1 MTTEALVGYFGYGSL
16 VNRQTLKT
24 RYAHA
29 IPVRLKGWRRHWQS
43 RASGYLHYTGKD
55 IALLS
60 VHESQDTN
68 LSGMLILD
76 QRENLDEIDIREKGY
91 DRHRLD
97 PNQLDFGAD
106 VGQIMLPRD
115 LFIYV
120 GKSDPDDRQNSK
132 LLQSYLDTVLA
143 GYLSEYGS
151 AGIEHLLETTVGFE
165 RDIIADRENP
175 IYTRAIRPDDE
186 LAMRFD
192 ALLQAKGARLI

>member
-1 MTTEALVGYFGYGSL
+1 MSTETLVGYFGYGSL

-43 RASGYLHYTGKD
+43 RAAGYLHYSGKD

-60 VHESQDTN
+60 VHESPETH

-76 QRENLDEIDIREKGY
+76 QRENLGEIDIREKGY

-97 PNQLDFGAD
+97 PNQLEFGAD
-106 VGQIMLPRD
+106 IGQVALPRE

-120 GKSDPDDRQNSK
+120 GKSDPGDQQKSQ
-132 LLQSYLDTVLA
+132 LLQSYLDTVMA
-143 GYLSEYGS
+143 GYLSEYGP
-151 AGIEHLLETTVGFE
+151 AGIDHLLETTVGFDRE
-165 RDIIADRENP
+165 VIADRENP
-175 IYTRAIRPDDE
+175 IYTRAIRPDE
-186 LAMRFD
+186 ALALQFD